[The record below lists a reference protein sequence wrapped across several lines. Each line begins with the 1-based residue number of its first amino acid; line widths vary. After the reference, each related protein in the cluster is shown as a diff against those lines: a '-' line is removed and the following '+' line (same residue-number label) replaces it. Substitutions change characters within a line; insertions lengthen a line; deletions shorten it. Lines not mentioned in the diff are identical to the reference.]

1 MEKILDS
8 VVSFLWGTPL
18 IVGILFTGFYITL
31 RSGFFQFAFFG
42 HIMKNTFGNL
52 LSKNKEEGS
61 EKGILSPVEAV
72 STAIGGSVGVGNI
85 GGVATAIATGG
96 PGAVFWMWV
105 CALVG
110 MIIKTAE
117 VTLAVHYRNTDEEG
131 NPYGGPTYYI
141 EKGLGEEK
149 GFKLWPL
156 MAFLFGGGIFA
167 TFFIT
172 LQNYTVSEAL
182 DSAFGIGMI
191 PASLIYC
198 FLTYVMIF
206 GGIKHVGKIAGKI
219 VPLMCLFYIISCLY
233 IIISN
238 ISELPAVFELIFKS
252 AFTGTA
258 AVGGFAGAG
267 ISQVIRLGVS
277 RSVYSNEAGWG
288 TSPMIHST
296 SKTDHP
302 VKQGLW
308 GGFEVFVDTML
319 VCTMTAITVIITGQW
334 SSGLSGATLTL
345 SAFEIGMGPIGKS
358 ILAIGVFLFG
368 ITTSS
373 GWYSYY
379 EIILRHVFKEKT
391 EMKNKILKVYRL
403 LYQIPGVLMV
413 IYAVSYGLPGKY
425 VWYFADISSAIPT
438 FVNIFAVLF
447 LSGKF
452 FELLKDYKAR
462 YLGIGK
468 VDKDY
473 KLFYEDSVK
482 NNNNAIK
489 AK

>member
-61 EKGILSPVEAV
+61 EKGLLSPIEAV

-105 CALVG
+105 CALIG